1 MNDIKKQ
8 ANIKALEQE
17 RDDLIKEVEQLKLQ
31 LQEKINNGRLSN
43 HLKNLGQNTEEQIK
57 LNQPAINWIKEV
69 KEKVSKININ

>member
-31 LQEKINNGRLSN
+31 LQEKINDGRLSN
-43 HLKNLGQNTEEQIK
+43 HLKNLG
-57 LNQPAINWIKEV
+57 
-69 KEKVSKININ
+69 